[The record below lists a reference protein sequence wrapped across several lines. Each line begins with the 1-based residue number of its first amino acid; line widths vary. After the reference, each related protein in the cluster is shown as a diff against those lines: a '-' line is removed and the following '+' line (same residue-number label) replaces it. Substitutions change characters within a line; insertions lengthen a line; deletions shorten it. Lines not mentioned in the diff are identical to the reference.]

1 VIPTAENS
9 MKRILLV
16 MMQPPGSSGV
26 QGLIYNK
33 ILPYLEENGW
43 EFHFAGPAPQLTSV
57 LTEPVHCPP
66 DRLHYSDHVSWSLR
80 FSVLKNRQHKRSLA
94 FYGYAALQLVSR
106 AIEKLIRHNSHEYLI
121 AGLRKSI
128 SAADSTWNFDLIA
141 GKSPDFMILKAVA
154 KLTRE
159 LNKPLVAM
167 VVDPY
172 GKRDGETFIPYEQP
186 IQAKILEQC
195 CGAMFMSPLTSV
207 RYIKTGLVNPSK
219 VYPFTDSFPS
229 SDHLY
234 RKGISCLPQVKA
246 LHSENSGQHPIHMV
260 HLGML
265 PEWRPIETL
274 LEAMESSSISPFLDI
289 FGYVYPAARQT
300 IQSKSRLR
308 NHIRC
313 NKAVG
318 YEDSHL
324 VAEDCSALLVVIG
337 PRHLD
342 NQPSKFFE
350 YLGHRKPL
358 LVLGPP
364 GNPIEEI
371 VRDLGIGIY
380 CDILNRDAI
389 SHGIEKVSIYY
400 SQFVNAYHLNRRK
413 IEVYSAQ
420 EVARHWANCLN
431 KMLATSR

>member
-1 VIPTAENS
+1 
-9 MKRILLV
+9 
-16 MMQPPGSSGV
+16 
-26 QGLIYNK
+26 
-33 ILPYLEENGW
+33 
-43 EFHFAGPAPQLTSV
+43 
-57 LTEPVHCPP
+57 
-66 DRLHYSDHVSWSLR
+66 
-80 FSVLKNRQHKRSLA
+80 
-94 FYGYAALQLVSR
+94 
-106 AIEKLIRHNSHEYLI
+106 
-121 AGLRKSI
+121 
-128 SAADSTWNFDLIA
+128 
-141 GKSPDFMILKAVA
+141 
-154 KLTRE
+154 
-159 LNKPLVAM
+159 
-167 VVDPY
+167 
-172 GKRDGETFIPYEQP
+172 
-186 IQAKILEQC
+186 
-195 CGAMFMSPLTSV
+195 
-207 RYIKTGLVNPSK
+207 
-219 VYPFTDSFPS
+219 
-229 SDHLY
+229 
-234 RKGISCLPQVKA
+234 
-246 LHSENSGQHPIHMV
+246 
-260 HLGML
+260 ML

-371 VRDLGIGIY
+371 VRDLGIGVY
-380 CDILNRDAI
+380 CDILNCEAI
-389 SHGIEKVSIYY
+389 SHGINKVSSHY
-400 SQFVNAYHLNRRK
+400 SQFVSAYHLNSHK

-420 EVARHWANCLN
+420 EVARHWAKCLN